1 MSGAGSP
8 TCRPESVHPRRPRGS
23 QSGWEKRG
31 ARTWNGF
38 RRAFS
43 PDPTD
48 RPWVSEDGISIACVA
63 GAKRGGKGGARKAP
77 LSPLPPSPFPFFPFS
92 LFPYPLPVSTPA
104 TQARISTKSCRKIWS
119 GKLILAARRWKSK
132 QKNKTKNIYL
142 NKLPNISLWKQTFFR
157 GLKKNP
163 ASPVALVWIQVYHT
177 PLHSKAPIRPLALHS
192 FYVCRLSTNVPKL
205 RKSTVLVM
213 KWVRNFFNV
222 WDIGSVHLLCKIG
235 LIVDKVFRSGVTY
248 EGQAEKRERTKEIAG
263 SGIGLS
269 PTYRKTCPEVTQPN
283 PISY

>member
-48 RPWVSEDGISIACVA
+48 RPWVSEDGISTII
-63 GAKRGGKGGARKAP
+63 K
-77 LSPLPPSPFPFFPFS
+77 
-92 LFPYPLPVSTPA
+92 T
-104 TQARISTKSCRKIWS
+104 CRKIWS
-119 GKLILAARRWKSK
+119 GKLILAAMRWKSK

-142 NKLPNISLWKQTFFR
+142 NKLPNISVWKQTFFR
-157 GLKKNP
+157 GLKKPCFTGGAGVNSSVSY
-163 ASPVALVWIQVYHT
+163 SPPFKSPY
-177 PLHSKAPIRPLALHS
+177 PSGLALHS
-192 FYVCRLSTNVPKL
+192 FYFCRLSTNVPKL

-213 KWVRNFFNV
+213 KFFSEKCFQRLGYWVSPLTVQNRL
-222 WDIGSVHLLCKIG
+222 DRRQSV
-235 LIVDKVFRSGVTY
+235 
-248 EGQAEKRERTKEIAG
+248 
-263 SGIGLS
+263 
-269 PTYRKTCPEVTQPN
+269 
-283 PISY
+283 